1 MKNQRLNKMLGIKGI
16 NTMLK
21 LVSSK
26 YYQNFITNHI
36 MPAFSAKNISI
47 VHTVLSDDGHP
58 DLFISERTK
67 KATYLIL
74 VDRRLVDKN

>member
-16 NTMLK
+16 NMMLK

-36 MPAFSAKNISI
+36 MPAFSEKIFASYIQFFRM
-47 VHTVLSDDGHP
+47 TVIRTSLSVSGQRKQ
-58 DLFISERTK
+58 LT
-67 KATYLIL
+67 
-74 VDRRLVDKN
+74 